1 MLCKRF
7 GKTQVIITSQMNK
20 LLKTKYVKLDKDVAD
35 LRQLYD
41 TLEVHVRLLPSVDI
55 DSKSYGTL
63 LSPL

>member
-20 LLKTKYVKLDKDVAD
+20 LLKTKYVKLDKDVAG

-41 TLEVHVRLLPSVDI
+41 TLEVHVRLLTSVDI

>member
-1 MLCKRF
+1 MLCKRL

-20 LLKTKYVKLDKDVAD
+20 LLKTKYVKLDKDVAG

-41 TLEVHVRLLPSVDI
+41 TLEVHVRLLPSVDF

-63 LSPL
+63 ISPL

>member
-20 LLKTKYVKLDKDVAD
+20 LLKTKYVKLDKDVAG

>member
-20 LLKTKYVKLDKDVAD
+20 LLKTKYVKLDKDVAG

-41 TLEVHVRLLPSVDI
+41 TLEVHVRLLPSVDF